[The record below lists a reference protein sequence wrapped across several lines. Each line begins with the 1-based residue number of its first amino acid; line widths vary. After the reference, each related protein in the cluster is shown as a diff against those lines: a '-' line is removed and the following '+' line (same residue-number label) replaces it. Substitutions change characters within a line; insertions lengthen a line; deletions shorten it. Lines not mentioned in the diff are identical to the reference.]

1 MSEAAD
7 RSRDLRQRWAV
18 PGSSHDRIVRTLRV
32 ALPMGIGAL
41 FAFMSIAPLTIVGDM
56 SFLLDKNR
64 VEVAKERLRVTEAL
78 YRGEDSRG
86 RSFALRAGSA
96 VQATSAEPVV
106 RLQDLSASLSMDDG
120 PALLRANNARYN
132 MDEEKVAVEGPV
144 TFQSADGYRLA
155 TRDVDVDLNTR
166 FLASRGPVEGR
177 MPLGTFSG
185 ARISADLRNRV
196 VRLEGRARLRIVQG
210 AAKGTR

>member
-1 MSEAAD
+1 
-7 RSRDLRQRWAV
+7 
-18 PGSSHDRIVRTLRV
+18 
-32 ALPMGIGAL
+32 
-41 FAFMSIAPLTIVGDM
+41 
-56 SFLLDKNR
+56 
-64 VEVAKERLRVTEAL
+64 
-78 YRGEDSRG
+78 
-86 RSFALRAGSA
+86 
-96 VQATSAEPVV
+96 
-106 RLQDLSASLSMDDG
+106 MDDG